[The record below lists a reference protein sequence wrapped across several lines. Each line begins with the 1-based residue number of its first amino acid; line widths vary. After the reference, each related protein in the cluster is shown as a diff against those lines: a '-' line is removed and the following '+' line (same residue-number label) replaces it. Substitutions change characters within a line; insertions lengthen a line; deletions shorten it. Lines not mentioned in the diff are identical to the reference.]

1 MLGDY
6 YMQKLFTEIKKRLT
20 NNEALVLVTVV
31 ASSGSTPRGSGA
43 RMLVGKEGHIRGTIG
58 GGMVE
63 HRSIALAMEA
73 VLKHTSMIKQFALKK
88 NEVEDLGMI
97 CGGDVTIFFRYIS
110 GGDPEMLHLC
120 DTALEQFSERKTTWL
135 ITEITDSSDGEI
147 GLYSEKLGLVG
158 SVTTGAAGNLSG
170 QICVFEG
177 NEKKYY
183 AEQILCSGYVYIFGG
198 GHVAQELVPV
208 LAHLDFRCI
217 VFEDRP
223 EFATLELFPDA
234 VELKL
239 VNLENVREME
249 QITASD
255 YVIVL
260 TRGHKFD
267 QIIEEQALR
276 TPASY
281 IGVIGSAQKKAA
293 VENNIM
299 EHGFTRADL
308 DRVTAPIGL
317 MNIKAETPAEI
328 AISIAGQL
336 IAFRAGAGIVS

>member
-1 MLGDY
+1 
-6 YMQKLFTEIKKRLT
+6 MQKLFTEMNKRLT
-20 NNEALVLVTVV
+20 INEDLVLVTVV

-43 RMLVGKEGHIRGTIG
+43 RMLVGNEGRVYGTIG

-63 HRSIALAMEA
+63 HRSIQLAIEALE
-73 VLKHTSMIKQFALKK
+73 KQTSIIKQFALKK

-97 CGGDVTIFFRYIS
+97 CGGDVTIFFRFIC
-110 GGDPEMLHLC
+110 GGDSEILSLC
-120 DTALEQFSERKTTWL
+120 NTALDQFSERKTTWL
-135 ITEITDSSDGEI
+135 ITELTDSPNGEI
-147 GLYSEKLGLVG
+147 GLYSEKLGLFG
-158 SVTTGAAGNLSG
+158 SINTDVAEGISG
-170 QICVFEG
+170 QICVIES
-177 NEKKYY
+177 NDKKYY
-183 AEQILCSGYVYIFGG
+183 AEQLLCSGYVYIFGG

-223 EFATLELFPDA
+223 EFATRELFPEALD
-234 VELKL
+234 LRL
-239 VNLENVREME
+239 VGLEDIKEME

-255 YVIVL
+255 YIIIL
-260 TRGHKFD
+260 TRGHRFD

-276 TPASY
+276 TPAAY
-281 IGVIGSAQKKAA
+281 IGVIGSAHKKAA
-293 VENNIM
+293 VEKSIL
-299 EHGFTRADL
+299 EHGFTHADL

-317 MNIKAETPAEI
+317 MSIKAETPAEI